1 MRSASSARRRSARA
15 AIHGIITAA
24 VRGAKSREPC
34 WQRAGVCGRRRAC
47 NGGRVA
53 SRYAINRLRLAG
65 PRWSVLLAGLR
76 RPHRFVSED
85 NILTVAAAMSYYSP
99 AGKMEG
105 ERAAA
110 PVEIQAERIVR
121 AGGSPA

>member
-1 MRSASSARRRSARA
+1 M
-15 AIHGIITAA
+15 
-24 VRGAKSREPC
+24 
-34 WQRAGVCGRRRAC
+34 
-47 NGGRVA
+47 A
-53 SRYAINRLRLAG
+53 SRCAINRLRLAG

-85 NILTVAAAMSYYSP
+85 DILTVAAAMSYYSP

>member
-15 AIHGIITAA
+15 AVRGIITAA
-24 VRGAKSREPC
+24 VRGAKSREPRR
-34 WQRAGVCGRRRAC
+34 QRAGVCGRRRAC

-65 PRWSVLLAGLR
+65 PRWSVLLFWLYLLAFFLLLGGEVNALLE
-76 RPHRFVSED
+76 H
-85 NILTVAAAMSYYSP
+85 MSP

-105 ERAAA
+105 EREAA
-110 PVEIQAERIVR
+110 PVEVQAERIAR
-121 AGGSPA
+121 AGGSPG

>member
-1 MRSASSARRRSARA
+1 
-15 AIHGIITAA
+15 
-24 VRGAKSREPC
+24 
-34 WQRAGVCGRRRAC
+34 
-47 NGGRVA
+47 VA

-76 RPHRFVSED
+76 RH
-85 NILTVAAAMSYYSP
+85 MSP

-110 PVEIQAERIVR
+110 PVEVQAERILR

>member
-1 MRSASSARRRSARA
+1 M
-15 AIHGIITAA
+15 
-24 VRGAKSREPC
+24 
-34 WQRAGVCGRRRAC
+34 
-47 NGGRVA
+47 A

-76 RPHRFVSED
+76 RPHRFVSDLVRRIQED
-85 NILTVAAAMSYYSP
+85 NILAFFLLLGGEVNALLEHMSP

>member
-1 MRSASSARRRSARA
+1 M
-15 AIHGIITAA
+15 
-24 VRGAKSREPC
+24 
-34 WQRAGVCGRRRAC
+34 
-47 NGGRVA
+47 A

-65 PRWSVLLAGLR
+65 PRWFVLLAGLR
-76 RPHRFVSED
+76 RPHRFVSDLVRRIQED
-85 NILTVAAAMSYYSP
+85 NILAFLLLGGEVNALLEHMSP

-110 PVEIQAERIVR
+110 PIEVQAEQILR

>member
-1 MRSASSARRRSARA
+1 M
-15 AIHGIITAA
+15 
-24 VRGAKSREPC
+24 
-34 WQRAGVCGRRRAC
+34 
-47 NGGRVA
+47 A

-65 PRWSVLLAGLR
+65 PRWSVVLAGLR
-76 RPHRFVSED
+76 RSHRFVSED

-99 AGKMEG
+99 AGKMEE

-110 PVEIQAERIVR
+110 PIEVQAERILR

>member
-1 MRSASSARRRSARA
+1 M
-15 AIHGIITAA
+15 
-24 VRGAKSREPC
+24 
-34 WQRAGVCGRRRAC
+34 
-47 NGGRVA
+47 A

-76 RPHRFVSED
+76 RPHRFVSDLD

-99 AGKMEG
+99 AGKMEE

-110 PVEIQAERIVR
+110 PVEVQAERILR

>member
-1 MRSASSARRRSARA
+1 M
-15 AIHGIITAA
+15 
-24 VRGAKSREPC
+24 
-34 WQRAGVCGRRRAC
+34 
-47 NGGRVA
+47 A

-65 PRWSVLLAGLR
+65 PRWSVLLFWLYLLAFFLLLGGE
-76 RPHRFVSED
+76 VSALLEH
-85 NILTVAAAMSYYSP
+85 MSP

-110 PVEIQAERIVR
+110 PVEVQAERILR

>member
-1 MRSASSARRRSARA
+1 MRSASSARRRSART

-24 VRGAKSREPC
+24 VRGAKSREPRR
-34 WQRAGVCGRRRAC
+34 QRAGVCGRRRAC

-65 PRWSVLLAGLR
+65 PRWSVLLFWLYLLAFFLLLGGEVNALLE
-76 RPHRFVSED
+76 H
-85 NILTVAAAMSYYSP
+85 MSP

-110 PVEIQAERIVR
+110 PIEVQAERILR

>member
-1 MRSASSARRRSARA
+1 M
-15 AIHGIITAA
+15 
-24 VRGAKSREPC
+24 
-34 WQRAGVCGRRRAC
+34 
-47 NGGRVA
+47 A

-76 RPHRFVSED
+76 RPHRFVSDLD

-121 AGGSPA
+121 AGGNPA